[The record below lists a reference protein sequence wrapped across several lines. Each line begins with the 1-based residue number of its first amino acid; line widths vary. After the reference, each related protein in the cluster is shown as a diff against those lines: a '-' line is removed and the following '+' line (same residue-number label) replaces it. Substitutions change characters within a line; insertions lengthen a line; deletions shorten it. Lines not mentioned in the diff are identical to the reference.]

1 MKSEPSAVL
10 VDAAQLTEFIA
21 KLFAASGVRSEWAR
35 LMGESLVAA
44 NLRAVDSHGVQ
55 LAPFYLAQLSDGRVD
70 ANAAG
75 RVASEAGALMSYDG
89 QNGLGQ
95 VVAWHAARHAVRL
108 AGAHGLGLVV
118 ARESNHFG
126 SAAWWAQNISSAGML
141 GVVMCNASS
150 IVAPWQAREPVW
162 GTNPICVSVPGGG
175 WLLDM
180 ATTTVAMGKIY
191 KAGFNHQPEIPAGWA
206 MDSDGVPTT
215 STQAAL
221 RGLLMPLGGY
231 KGSGLAMMVEILCGV
246 LAGGAMG
253 TELGGLRVEDRPFR
267 VSQFFLAIDIG
278 RLMPR
283 AEFEERM
290 SHLIDMVKSRKPAPG
305 FDEVLVAGE
314 PEWRAEAGRRR
325 DGVPV
330 DLPLMHTLREW
341 AVRLGV
347 QANV

>member
-1 MKSEPSAVL
+1 
-10 VDAAQLTEFIA
+10 
-21 KLFAASGVRSEWAR
+21 
-35 LMGESLVAA
+35 
-44 NLRAVDSHGVQ
+44 
-55 LAPFYLAQLSDGRVD
+55 
-70 ANAAG
+70 
-75 RVASEAGALMSYDG
+75 
-89 QNGLGQ
+89 
-95 VVAWHAARHAVRL
+95 
-108 AGAHGLGLVV
+108 
-118 ARESNHFG
+118 
-126 SAAWWAQNISSAGML
+126 
-141 GVVMCNASS
+141 
-150 IVAPWQAREPVW
+150 
-162 GTNPICVSVPGGG
+162 
-175 WLLDM
+175 
-180 ATTTVAMGKIY
+180 
-191 KAGFNHQPEIPAGWA
+191 
-206 MDSDGVPTT
+206 
-215 STQAAL
+215 
-221 RGLLMPLGGY
+221 MPLGGY